1 MKKKKYYASSW
12 TVFYTLPWII
22 TGICL
27 QPFSLEP
34 NQRLSFRETEVS
46 WDKLSAL
53 LDPHL
58 LLTAYFKTSGLST
71 LVFEQNALDCIVLRL
86 IIAKIS
92 LNIAYETS
100 IVLNISH
107 ALAYLFNP
115 VSYLADTSGSYR
127 SVIAC
132 AKPHSSSEVEA
143 RFQVKP
149 FDPSTHTHNKTERR
163 PSTCTV

>member
-12 TVFYTLPWII
+12 TVFYILPWII

-34 NQRLSFRETEVS
+34 NQRLSFSETEVS
-46 WDKLSAL
+46 WDKLPAL
-53 LDPHL
+53 LNPHL
-58 LLTAYFKTSGLST
+58 LVTAYFKTSGLNT
-71 LVFEQNALDCIVLRL
+71 LVFEQNALDCIVLRM
-86 IIAKIS
+86 IITKIS

-100 IVLNISH
+100 IVLNISQ
-107 ALAYLFNP
+107 ALAHLFNLP
-115 VSYLADTSGSYR
+115 DRHRSGSYR

-132 AKPHSSSEVEA
+132 AKSHGSSEAEA

-149 FDPSTHTHNKTERR
+149 FDPSTHTQ
-163 PSTCTV
+163 